1 MQGYF
6 GAGSG
11 TQNAVEQ
18 NKMAY
23 KKYRLMPRCMVG
35 VRNIDT
41 KVTIF
46 GTPLRCGTPTAGT
59 GLLYDVV
66 LPLSLVQSFTFC
78 HCSPSLVATAV

>member
-46 GTPLRCGTPTAGT
+46 GRPAFRSTPTSWRAQG
-59 GLLYDVV
+59 Y
-66 LPLSLVQSFTFC
+66 
-78 HCSPSLVATAV
+78 

>member
-1 MQGYF
+1 MQSSRQPYVRLLQVQGYF

-23 KKYRLMPRCMVG
+23 KKYRLLPRCMVG

-41 KVTIF
+41 KCTIF
-46 GTPLRCGTPTAGT
+46 GA
-59 GLLYDVV
+59 
-66 LPLSLVQSFTFC
+66 SLISSGGSFA
-78 HCSPSLVATAV
+78 LVSS